1 MNISTKKAPN
11 FSRAFY
17 RYSTPY
23 PESKRHC
30 HLVWKKPFWIIR
42 LLSFGHVATIALF
55 LLCTGCVHTVPFT
68 DAKNHIIP
76 GSIATM
82 ETATIGGISQ
92 SIWFRGLSRSNPALI
107 LLHGGPG
114 TSESALFRHYNSALE
129 QHFLV
134 VYWEQRGTG
143 RSFHPDIPSASMT
156 IAQFVRDLDEVVEMV
171 RQRFEKDKVVLL
183 GHSWGTVPGTIY
195 AALHPE
201 KISAYIGIAQI
212 ADVPQGRRL
221 SYAFA
226 VAEARK
232 RRNAKAIS
240 ELEIIGPPPYASV
253 NEMLTAG
260 KWVERFGGVFHADL
274 STGKLIW
281 SALSTDEANL
291 IDLVRFGQGNRF
303 SLIQL
308 EDEISRLNLSERY
321 LSFDVPVFFLLG
333 RYDRHVPAIL
343 SEQYFARIKAPFKGI
358 VWFEQSAHNPP
369 FEEPVKFNQVLIEQV
384 LPLSEPACR

>member
-1 MNISTKKAPN
+1 MAEYVDLVGAAKNR
-11 FSRAFY
+11 RAMAN
-17 RYSTPY
+17 TTG
-23 PESKRHC
+23 
-30 HLVWKKPFWIIR
+30 LLIKPIKPTRFILIGR
-42 LLSFGHVATIALF
+42 AATVALF

-82 ETATIGGISQ
+82 ETVTIGGISQ
-92 SIWFRGLSRSNPALI
+92 SIWFRGVSQSNPALI

-114 TSESALFRHYNSALE
+114 ASESALFRHYNSALE
-129 QHFLV
+129 QHFMV

-143 RSFHPDIPSASMT
+143 RSFHPDIPPASMT

-171 RQRFEKDKVVLL
+171 RQRFEKNKVVLL
-183 GHSWGTVPGTIY
+183 GHSWGTVLGTIY
-195 AALHPE
+195 ATLHPE
-201 KISAYIGIAQI
+201 KVSAYIGISQV
-212 ADVPQGRRL
+212 ADAPQGRRL
-221 SYAFA
+221 SYMFA

-232 RRNAKAIS
+232 RRNSKAIS
-240 ELEIIGPPPYASV
+240 ELRIIGPPPYASV
-253 NEMLTAG
+253 DERLTTG

-281 SALSTDEANL
+281 SALRTEEANL

-308 EDEISRLNLSERY
+308 EDEISRLNLGERY
-321 LSFDVPVFFLLG
+321 LSFNVPVFFLLG

-343 SEQYFARIKAPFKGI
+343 AEQYFARIKAPFKCL
-358 VWFEQSAHNPP
+358 VWFEHSAHNPP
-369 FEEPVKFNQVLIEQV
+369 FEEPAKFNQVMIKRV
-384 LPLSEPACR
+384 LPLSESTCH

>member
-1 MNISTKKAPN
+1 M
-11 FSRAFY
+11 
-17 RYSTPY
+17 
-23 PESKRHC
+23 
-30 HLVWKKPFWIIR
+30 
-42 LLSFGHVATIALF
+42 
-55 LLCTGCVHTVPFT
+55 
-68 DAKNHIIP
+68 
-76 GSIATM
+76 
-82 ETATIGGISQ
+82 
-92 SIWFRGLSRSNPALI
+92 SRSNPALI

-114 TSESALFRHYNSALE
+114 ASESALFRHYNSALE

-143 RSFHPDIPSASMT
+143 RSFHLDIPPPSMT

-183 GHSWGTVPGTIY
+183 GHSWGTVLGTIY
-195 AALHPE
+195 ASLHPE
-201 KISAYIGIAQI
+201 KISAYFGIAQI

-232 RRNAKAIS
+232 RKNSKAIS
-240 ELEIIGPPPYASV
+240 ELRIVGPPPYASV
-253 NEMLTAG
+253 DDMLTTG

-274 STGKLIW
+274 STEKLIW
-281 SALSTDEANL
+281 SALGTDEANL

-308 EDEISRLNLSERY
+308 EDKISQLNPSERY
-321 LSFDVPVFFLLG
+321 LSFDMPVFFLLG

-343 SEQYFARIKAPFKGI
+343 AEQYFARIKAPFKCL
-358 VWFEQSAHNPP
+358 VWFEYSAHNPP
-369 FEEPVKFNQVLIEQV
+369 FEEPAKFNQVLIEQV
-384 LPLSEPACR
+384 LPLSEPTCHR